1 MQTFDSGSFEGSIFS
16 AQRDVEALF
25 AFSEQA
31 SAERI
36 TEDTSN
42 CADQTANN
50 EFTRLAQAAE
60 STLMAALDD
69 VDGPT
74 LTQFDTALDELRQAR
89 QEFFRKSPKNRV
101 NSHVHVDNAQ
111 RAFAAGI
118 AEFIN

>member
-1 MQTFDSGSFEGSIFS
+1 MQTFAAGSFEGSILS

-25 AFSEQA
+25 AYSEQV
-31 SAERI
+31 SAECI
-36 TEDTSN
+36 TEETSN
-42 CADQTANN
+42 CADEAANN

-74 LTQFDTALDELRQAR
+74 LTHFDTALDELRQAR
-89 QEFFRKSPKNRV
+89 QEFFCKSPKNRV

>member
-1 MQTFDSGSFEGSIFS
+1 MQASDFETSGSILS
-16 AQRDVEALF
+16 AQRDVEAFF
-25 AFSEQA
+25 AFSEQV

-42 CADQTANN
+42 CADQTAND

-60 STLMAALDD
+60 ATVMAALDD

-74 LTQFDTALDELRQAR
+74 LTQFDSALHELRQAR
-89 QEFFRKSPKNRV
+89 HEFFRKDPRNRV
-101 NSHVHVDNAQ
+101 NSHVHADNAQ